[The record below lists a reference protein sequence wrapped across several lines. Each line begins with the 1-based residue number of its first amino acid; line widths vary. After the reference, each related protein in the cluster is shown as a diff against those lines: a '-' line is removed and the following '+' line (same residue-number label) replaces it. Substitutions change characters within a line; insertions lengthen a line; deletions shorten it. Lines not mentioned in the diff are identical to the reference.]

1 MGNLKHAI
9 AAFMAVSLVGSLAV
23 IQAIDFQ
30 AAKEMAFK
38 VIKAGSLPGK
48 VAPKTA
54 GEIIGRSI
62 LPMIRRHT
70 D

>member
-30 AAKEMAFK
+30 AAKASK
-38 VIKAGSLPGK
+38 L
-48 VAPKTA
+48 TQ
-54 GEIIGRSI
+54 EINIIEDRQNHRQHQ
-62 LPMIRRHT
+62 RRNSSS
-70 D
+70 